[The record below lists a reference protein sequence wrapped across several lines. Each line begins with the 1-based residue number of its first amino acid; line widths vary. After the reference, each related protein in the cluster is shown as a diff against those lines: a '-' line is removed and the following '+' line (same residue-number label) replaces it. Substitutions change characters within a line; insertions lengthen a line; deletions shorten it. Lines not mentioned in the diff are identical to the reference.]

1 MAKQI
6 KAYFKEFYAFLKY
19 LIQNFLNDHC
29 LENAE
34 ALSFTTMLS
43 LVPLTAISLYI
54 AQGFPGFEKVWEQI
68 QTFIFNS
75 FVPSKGHEVLAYLT
89 QFAKQAGNL
98 PVWGIVWLA
107 VVAIVLM
114 VNIERAFNDIWKAK
128 NKRRL
133 VYGVAIYWSVL
144 TLAPILLG
152 IGFASTSYVFS
163 LPFVKGTFDQYI
175 GMNIILTFLPFFF
188 SLISFTGIY
197 YLVPYTKI
205 HFKHAFLGS
214 LVAALLFEIAKYF
227 FVFYVAN
234 FHTYEVIYSSL
245 AIFPIF
251 LMWLYLSWSIVLLGA
266 ELVHSLSSFKYKRFR
281 KKDYRFVLAYRIV
294 GHLWQAQKIG
304 ISLSFKQLIQL
315 EKDYL
320 LHDPEDVLEVLLEK
334 RIIKKTEAKEYI
346 LTRNL
351 NDMTIYDFFDLL
363 PWKLPKKSEIL
374 IPIKANSEDKFKN
387 WNKSLEDIL
396 SNGRLALKES
406 LNKKLSDCY
415 LSKQIF

>member
-6 KAYFKEFYAFLKY
+6 KTYIKEFYNFLKY
-19 LIQNFLNDHC
+19 LIQKFLNDHC

-54 AQGFPGFEKVWEQI
+54 AQGFPGFKNAWEEI
-68 QTFIFNS
+68 QRLIFNS
-75 FVPSKGHEVLAYLT
+75 FIPSKGHEILEYLT

-107 VVAIVLM
+107 LVAIILM
-114 VNIERAFNDIWKAK
+114 VNIERAFNDIWKAQ

-133 VYGVAIYWSVL
+133 VYGVAIYWSIL

-163 LPFVKGTFDQYI
+163 LPLIKGTFDQFI
-175 GMNIILTFLPFFF
+175 GMNIALTTLPFFL
-188 SLISFTGIY
+188 SLIAFSCIY
-197 YLVPYTKI
+197 LVVPYTKI
-205 HFKHAFLGS
+205 QFKHAFIGA

-227 FVFYVAN
+227 FVFYVTN
-234 FHTYEVIYSSL
+234 FHKYEVIYSSL

-251 LMWLYLSWSIVLLGA
+251 LMWLYLSWLIVLLGA
-266 ELVHSLSSFKYKRFR
+266 ELVHSLSSFKYKKHKQKDFRFL
-281 KKDYRFVLAYRIV
+281 LAFRLL

-304 ISLSFKQLIQL
+304 ISLSLKQLIEI

-320 LHDPEDVLEVLLEK
+320 LNDPEEVLAVLLEK
-334 RIIKKTEAKEYI
+334 RVIKRTEQKEFI
-346 LTRNL
+346 LTINL
-351 NDMTIYDFFDLL
+351 NDMTLYDFCELM

-374 IPIKANSEDKFKN
+374 ISFKGKNEDKFKN
-387 WNKSLEDIL
+387 WNQSLEDAL
-396 SNGRLALKES
+396 NHGRLALKSS
-406 LNKKLSDCY
+406 LDKKLCDCY
-415 LSKQIF
+415 IL

>member
-6 KAYFKEFYAFLKY
+6 KAYFREFYSFLKY

-54 AQGFPGFEKVWEQI
+54 AQGFPGFEKVWEEI

-75 FVPSKGHEVLAYLT
+75 FVPSKGHEILAYLT

-163 LPFVKGTFDQYI
+163 LPLIKCTFDQFI
-175 GMNIILTFLPFFF
+175 GMNFFLTFLPFIF
-188 SLISFTGIY
+188 SFVSFTCI
-197 YLVPYTKI
+197 YLVVPYAKI
-205 HFKHAFLGS
+205 QFKHALLGA
-214 LVAALLFEIAKYF
+214 LVASLLFEIAKYF

-251 LMWLYLSWSIVLLGA
+251 LMWLYMSWSIVLLGA
-266 ELVHSLSSFKYKRFR
+266 ELVSALSSFKYKRY
-281 KKDYRFVLAYRIV
+281 KQKDYRFLLAFRLV

-304 ISLSFKQLIQL
+304 ISLSFKQLVEL

-320 LHDPEDVLEVLLEK
+320 LNDPEEVLEVLVEK
-334 RIIKKTEAKEYI
+334 RIIKKTEAKEFI

-351 NDMTIYDFFDLL
+351 NDMTVYDFCELM
-363 PWKLPKKSEIL
+363 PWKLPRKNEIL
-374 IPIKANSEDKFKN
+374 ISMKGKSEDKFKS
-387 WNKSLEDIL
+387 WNQSLESSL
-396 SNGRLALKES
+396 ENGRLALKDR
-406 LNKKLSDCY
+406 LDKKLCDCY
-415 LSKQIF
+415 L